1 MKNKT
6 QFNIWY
12 WAAAFFGLMLF
23 QYVFTTATQ
32 VAEIPYSQF
41 ETYLEEGRIAE
52 VAVSDRFIQG
62 LHYAR
67 GWPAHVHHY
76 QGDAGPGA

>member
-12 WAAAFFGLMLF
+12 WVAALFGLMLF
-23 QYVFTTATQ
+23 QYAFTMATQ

-41 ETYLEEGRIAE
+41 ETYLKEGRIAQ
-52 VAVSDRFIQG
+52 VAVA
-62 LHYAR
+62 AR
-67 GWPAHVHHY
+67 SPT
-76 QGDAGPGA
+76 GPSAAL